1 MILFPKRECTQYLI
15 RALKCSLIFMLLI
28 VKYRTARQGWKLKLF
43 PLWRINNESIPGGT
57 IDFFLSYWFLFIFS
71 ILTFTGASL
80 NISRCQKT
88 LEKNQDLWIIM
99 CALQERCE
107 SSLYLQS
114 YKMLLFYFTI
124 RAHTVSI
131 TCLVVFV
138 LFLWI

>member
-1 MILFPKRECTQYLI
+1 MILFPKREGTQYLI

-43 PLWRINNESIPGGT
+43 PLWRINNESISGGT
-57 IDFFLSYWFLFIFS
+57 MDFFLSYWFFFIFS

-131 TCLVVFV
+131 TCLVVSV